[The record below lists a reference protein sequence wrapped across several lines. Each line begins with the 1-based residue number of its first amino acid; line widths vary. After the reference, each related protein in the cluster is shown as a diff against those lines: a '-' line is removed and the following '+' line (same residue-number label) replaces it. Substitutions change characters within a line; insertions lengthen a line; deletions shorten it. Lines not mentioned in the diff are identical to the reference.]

1 MNNQINEIKRLQLIA
16 GLITESQ
23 YLKNINEIEGQ
34 EVQLKYSDPKYGGD
48 LRGYYLYLPL
58 EDPAFQTVVLRNV
71 KDQMSGEKIAQ
82 QANNI
87 FKGYKQTGLRD
98 EEIRDRISDQF
109 GEKS

>member
-1 MNNQINEIKRLQLIA
+1 MVVASQLSE
-16 GLITESQ
+16 TEFREKS
-23 YLKNINEIEGQ
+23 LTAKSL
-34 EVQLKYSDPKYGGD
+34 LKYSDPKYGGD

-87 FKGYKQTGLRD
+87 FKGYKQTGLSD